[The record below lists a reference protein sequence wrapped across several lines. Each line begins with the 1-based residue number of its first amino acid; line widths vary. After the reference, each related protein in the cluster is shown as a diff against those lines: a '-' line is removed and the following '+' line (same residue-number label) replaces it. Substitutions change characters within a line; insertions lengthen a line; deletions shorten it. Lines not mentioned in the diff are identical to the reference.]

1 MSENI
6 ISYGIKDIPDDEI
19 EKAIVSEYKDEEH
32 QGYARQV
39 GKIAG
44 QFSNK
49 PMIVGWNDTSKKRHY
64 RRACKRFLME
74 EAKKEVKPVGI
85 IPGFIFMAILSG
97 IVSFFTQFL
106 LKKYFESS
114 DNSVDDEE

>member
-1 MSENI
+1 
-6 ISYGIKDIPDDEI
+6 
-19 EKAIVSEYKDEEH
+19 
-32 QGYARQV
+32 
-39 GKIAG
+39 
-44 QFSNK
+44 
-49 PMIVGWNDTSKKRHY
+49 
-64 RRACKRFLME
+64 ME